1 MNDTVTFL
9 PLSITYPQ
17 QAEAAVSQHPPGDR
31 RGVQRGDHAA
41 DLRAADRG
49 HLPGG
54 WRAAAISNTNTGN
67 HHRQVGMEDTLTVEV
82 EPLCDCGCEVEGNPG
97 FEFTSEHCDYHGQY

>member
-1 MNDTVTFL
+1 MEDNSSEAVSVRYSSTCNKKHRWRIQMIDTVTFF

-17 QAEAAVSQHPPGDR
+17 QAEAAVSQHSPGDR

-67 HHRQVGMEDTLTVEV
+67 TRWGWRT
-82 EPLCDCGCEVEGNPG
+82 P
-97 FEFTSEHCDYHGQY
+97 